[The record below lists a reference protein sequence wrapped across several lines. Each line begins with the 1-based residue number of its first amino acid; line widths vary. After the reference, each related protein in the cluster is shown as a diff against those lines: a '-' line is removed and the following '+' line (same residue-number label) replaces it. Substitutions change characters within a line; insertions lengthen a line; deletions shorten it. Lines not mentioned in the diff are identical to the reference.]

1 MRTQPMTE
9 NEKNEFRFLNML
21 KDTFLQQYVDWPERM
36 IDIDAIQEKW
46 LVASESERVMLKF
59 LKVVWAPYSEW
70 FPEIDD
76 YCVLTNFRRLD
87 RPNSKKVQEWV
98 LNPYRV

>member
-36 IDIDAIQEKW
+36 H
-46 LVASESERVMLKF
+46 
-59 LKVVWAPYSEW
+59 
-70 FPEIDD
+70 
-76 YCVLTNFRRLD
+76 
-87 RPNSKKVQEWV
+87 
-98 LNPYRV
+98 